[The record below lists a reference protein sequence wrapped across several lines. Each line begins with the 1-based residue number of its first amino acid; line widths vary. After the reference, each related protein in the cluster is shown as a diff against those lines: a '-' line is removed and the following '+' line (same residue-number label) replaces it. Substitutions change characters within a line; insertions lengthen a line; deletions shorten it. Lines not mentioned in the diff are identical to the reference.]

1 MEILTPLQADIA
13 RGIEIQA
20 EIKKLQAEL
29 KLIEARIQSHAETGL
44 HEPLKEEDRE
54 GKKFVARGG
63 GYIVPV
69 IFESDILIASFK
81 PDSDTHQRL
90 AEIAG
95 DKLGDFFADV
105 RKFERRQEDGRAFR
119 RAARAA
125 FDPDTFAA
133 FIRGCLDVKKDGI
146 PKSRVVVAWKEAEPD
161 T

>member
-29 KLIEARIQSHAETGL
+29 KAIEARVQAHAETGL
-44 HEPLKEEDRE
+44 HVPLKEEDRE

-69 IFESDILIASFK
+69 IFESDLLKASFK
-81 PDSDTHQRL
+81 PDSETHKAL
-90 AEIAG
+90 AGIAG
-95 DKLGDFFADV
+95 DRLKDFFAEV
-105 RKFERRQEDGRAFR
+105 HKFERVQEDGRLFR

-125 FDPDTFAA
+125 FEPDTYAA
-133 FIRGCLDVKKDGI
+133 FIRACLDVKKDGI

-161 T
+161 A